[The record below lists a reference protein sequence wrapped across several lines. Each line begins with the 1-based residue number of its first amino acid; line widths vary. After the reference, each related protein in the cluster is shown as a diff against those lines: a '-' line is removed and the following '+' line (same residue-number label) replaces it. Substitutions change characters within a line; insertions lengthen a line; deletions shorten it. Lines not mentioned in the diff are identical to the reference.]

1 MRHGKKVRKLSRT
14 SSHRKALMQNLAS
27 ALFNYESIK
36 TTIQK
41 AKALRP
47 YAEKLITK
55 ARTDTVAMRRL
66 LARTIKDDELLRKLF
81 GDIALRYKERP
92 GGYTRIFRLGF
103 RSNDGTEMAMIE
115 LVPEMLKKAEDR
127 KPKAAAAEKAPAKP
141 KAKEV
146 KVKEAKA
153 KK

>member
-14 SSHRKALMQNLAS
+14 GSHRKALMQNLAS
-27 ALFNYESIK
+27 ALFQYESIT
-36 TTIQK
+36 TTIMK

-127 KPKAAAAEKAPAKP
+127 KPKAAAADKATAKP
-141 KAKEV
+141 KPKA
-146 KVKEAKA
+146 KEAKA